1 MKSHIDDLGGIGD
14 VVEQCFDDSDIEE
27 FVEDNIDKL
36 TDEALI
42 KEMKNR
48 GLEVYL

>member
-1 MKSHIDDLGGIGD
+1 MKKIFLMAISSLLMYSCGYEI
-14 VVEQCFDDSDIEE
+14 VE

-42 KEMKNR
+42 KEFKDR
-48 GLEVYL
+48 GLKA